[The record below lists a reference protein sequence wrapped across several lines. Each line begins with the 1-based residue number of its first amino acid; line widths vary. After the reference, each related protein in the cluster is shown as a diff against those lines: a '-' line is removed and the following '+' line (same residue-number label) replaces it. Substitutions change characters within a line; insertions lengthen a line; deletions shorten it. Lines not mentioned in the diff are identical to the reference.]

1 MDLLDLHSRSIDG
14 FFQIG
19 KFTILCP
26 VYLIADAF
34 IDFDVHDLKPQ
45 VSRAHKAQQVFNFP
59 AIFQIGDK
67 TAPPRKTLGEN
78 MHRGQHLDKPVTKL
92 LIRYHKFQ
100 MIALAGI
107 HYTPTCQ
114 KRPGDKRTQL
124 FYALHLFQIHN
135 RYRRLPI
142 AKKAQDLFPIVLI
155 VHNSTEEAFS
165 VLIFIL
171 VYRNGRAYAN
181 QPEDAVGIQL
191 GYAFVFCL

>member
-1 MDLLDLHSRSIDG
+1 MTEDVLDLLDLHSRSIDG

-78 MHRGQHLDKPVTKL
+78 MHRGQHLDKSVTKL

-100 MIALAGI
+100 MIALGRDPLYS
-107 HYTPTCQ
+107 HMPETPRRQTH
-114 KRPGDKRTQL
+114 P
-124 FYALHLFQIHN
+124 ALLCFA
-135 RYRRLPI
+135 PVP
-142 AKKAQDLFPIVLI
+142 D
-155 VHNSTEEAFS
+155 S
-165 VLIFIL
+165 
-171 VYRNGRAYAN
+171 
-181 QPEDAVGIQL
+181 
-191 GYAFVFCL
+191 